1 MIDKIHWLGQSS
13 FFIESSKVNI
23 YIDPFKIKEGLPKAD
38 IILVTHEHF
47 DHCSGE
53 DIKKIHKP
61 DTIIVGPKTITSKLP
76 YPIKTIKPG
85 DSISLNDVV
94 IEAVYAYNLNK
105 NFHPRSDDYLG
116 YIVSVDNT
124 KIYHAGDTDYI
135 PEMKKIKADICL
147 LPIGGTYTM
156 DAKEASQAANMIN
169 PKVAIPM
176 HFGSI
181 VGQKSDAEEFK
192 KLCRV
197 TVKILT
203 QE

>member
-1 MIDKIHWLGQSS
+1 MLDKIHWLGHSS

-23 YIDPFKIKEGLPKAD
+23 YIDPFKLKDDLPKAD
-38 IILVTHEHF
+38 IILITHDHF

-53 DIKKIHKP
+53 DVKKIHQF
-61 DTIIVGPKTITSKLP
+61 DTIIVGPKAIASKLS

-85 DSISLNDVV
+85 ELMRLDDVV
-94 IEAVYAYNLNK
+94 IDAVHAYNPDKKL
-105 NFHPRSDDYLG
+105 HPKSDDYLG

-124 KIYHAGDTDYI
+124 KIYHAGDTGYI
-135 PEMKKIKADICL
+135 PEMKNIKADICL

-156 DAKEASQAANMIN
+156 DAKEASQAADMIN
-169 PKVAIPM
+169 PKIAIPM

-192 KLCRV
+192 KLSRV
-197 TVKILT
+197 HVKILT

>member
-1 MIDKIHWLGQSS
+1 MIDKIHWLGHAS
-13 FFIESSKVNI
+13 FFIGCLKVNI
-23 YIDPFKIKEGLPKAD
+23 YIDPFKLKEGLAKAD
-38 IILVTHEHF
+38 IILITHDHF
-47 DHCSGE
+47 DHCSSE
-53 DIKKIHKP
+53 DVKKIHQF
-61 DTIIVGPKTITSKLP
+61 DTLIVGPKTIASKLP
-76 YPIKTIKPG
+76 YPVKSIKPG
-85 DSISLNDVV
+85 EIMRLDDVV
-94 IEAVYAYNLNK
+94 IDAVYAYNPHK
-105 NFHPRSDDYLG
+105 KFHPKSDDYLG

-156 DAKEASQAANMIN
+156 DAKEASHAANVIN

-192 KLCRV
+192 KLSRV
-197 TVKILT
+197 CVKILK